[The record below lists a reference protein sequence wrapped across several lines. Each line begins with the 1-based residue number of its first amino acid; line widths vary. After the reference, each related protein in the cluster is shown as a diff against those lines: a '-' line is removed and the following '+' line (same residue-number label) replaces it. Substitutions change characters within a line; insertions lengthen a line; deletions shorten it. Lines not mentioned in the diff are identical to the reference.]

1 MATKIN
7 KILQK
12 LPGNSLLYSSWM
24 IQNNISPKEQTSYL
38 ASGWLERL
46 TQGVYFRAGDTP
58 TLYAA
63 VASYNEQLG
72 KNCFVGASTALDI
85 QGYSHFVA
93 MGKPTACLF
102 TSKAERL
109 PRWMLAH
116 EWDMNIRYSTTKIFG
131 NNMLGVE
138 KTNVDGFVLPVS
150 SPERAF
156 MECLHL
162 APKYYSVMD
171 LYYVMEMLTTL
182 RPQLVQQL
190 LAKCTSLK
198 VKRLFMY
205 MADKSQHQWSHALD
219 RSLVD
224 VGSGKRSFSK
234 NGVYNSNYLITIPKE
249 LAEYE

>member
-7 KILQK
+7 QIFQK
-12 LPGNSLLYSSWM
+12 LPGNGLIFSSWM
-24 IQNNISPKEQTSYL
+24 VKNSISTGEQASYL

-46 TQGVYFRAGDTP
+46 AQGVYFRVGDTP

-63 VASYNEQLG
+63 IASYNEQLC

-93 MGKPTACLF
+93 MGKPTASLF
-102 TSKAERL
+102 TPKTERL
-109 PRWMLAH
+109 PYWMLAH

-138 KTNVDGFVLPVS
+138 KINVDGFVLSVS

-162 APKYYSVMD
+162 VPKYYSVMD

-182 RPQLVQQL
+182 RPSLVQQL
-190 LAKCTSLK
+190 LEQCTSVK

-205 MADKSQHQWSHALD
+205 MADKSQHQWFHVLNRTLIDLGES
-219 RSLVD
+219 
-224 VGSGKRSFSK
+224 KRSFAK

>member
-1 MATKIN
+1 
-7 KILQK
+7 
-12 LPGNSLLYSSWM
+12 
-24 IQNNISPKEQTSYL
+24 
-38 ASGWLERL
+38 L
-46 TQGVYFRAGDTP
+46 TQGVYFRTGETT

-63 VASYNEQLG
+63 VSSYNEQLG

-102 TSKAERL
+102 TSKTERL
-109 PRWMLAH
+109 PNWMLKH

-138 KTNVDGFVLPVS
+138 KINVDGFVFPVS

-162 APKYYSVMD
+162 APKCYSVMD
-171 LYYVMEMLTTL
+171 LYYVMEMLTAL
-182 RPQLVQQL
+182 RPPLVQQL
-190 LAKCTSLK
+190 LEQCCSLK
-198 VKRLFMY
+198 VKRLFLY
-205 MADKSQHQWSHALD
+205 MADKSQHQWFHALD
-219 RSLVD
+219 RSLID
-224 VGSGKRSFSK
+224 LGDGKRSFAK
-234 NGVYNSNYLITIPKE
+234 NGVYNSNYLITISKE